1 MVQTVLQLK
10 QQENTN
16 PQASPLPATGLVKL
30 KTLLGNSKTNPPIL
44 PIIPV
49 SRTTWHNGVKSGKYP
64 KPIKL
69 GEHSIAWRVEDIRAL
84 LEELGA

>member
-1 MVQTVLQLK
+1 MLPISNQ
-10 QQENTN
+10 
-16 PQASPLPATGLVKL
+16 LPATGFIKL
-30 KTLLGNSKTNPPIL
+30 PAIIGDKRTEPPTP

-49 SRTTWHNGVKSGKYP
+49 SRTTWLNGVKSGKYT

-69 GEHSIAWRVEDIRAL
+69 GERSIAWRVEDIHAL